1 MHRIFISSVQKEL
14 AAERRALKDYI
25 QGDPLLRRFFEV
37 FLFED
42 LPASDRRSDEVY
54 LAEVDRCAIYLGL
67 FGRKY
72 GFEDRSGVSPTEREF
87 VRATERGKERLVF
100 VIGSDDAGRD
110 PKMLNLIRQ
119 AGEQVVRR
127 RVRTTPELIAA
138 VYASFV
144 EYLERHGELR
154 TRPFDASACQ
164 DATLDDI
171 SDKHVR
177 WFLTQARERQY
188 PLADSTPVAD
198 VLTHLSLLDKNRPT
212 NAAIL
217 LFGRAPQRFLLS
229 SEVKCM
235 HFHGAEIR
243 KPIPSYQVYKGT
255 SFELV
260 DQALDFIMS
269 KVARGVGTRARG
281 PQAPVE
287 YELPRDAVAEA
298 IVNAVAHRDYTSS
311 ASVQV
316 MLFADRFEVW
326 NPGQLPPELTPER
339 LTRPHASIPRNPLL
353 AEPLFLAHYIERAG
367 TGTLDMIALC
377 KEAGLKQPQFRQ
389 DGGQF
394 VQTLWRP
401 APEVTPQVTTQDKH
415 LETKALEELATCLG
429 LSATQVTMQVA
440 EQVAK
445 VLRAAIEPA
454 AREQLQKAM
463 GLQNREHFRQTYLEP
478 LVTGGW
484 LDRTVPAKPTSR
496 LQKYRLTEKGRAW
509 VAAKK
514 KEAKK

>member
-42 LPASDRRSDEVY
+42 LPASDRRADEVY

-67 FGRKY
+67 FGREY
-72 GFEDRSGVSPTEREF
+72 GFEDPDGVSPTEREF

-217 LFGRAPQRFLLS
+217 LFGQTRF
-229 SEVKCM
+229 
-235 HFHGAEIR
+235 I
-243 KPIPSYQVYKGT
+243 
-255 SFELV
+255 
-260 DQALDFIMS
+260 
-269 KVARGVGTRARG
+269 GVGLLLLFVAGFAQSFCLTPLAAAMLRSSSGAMRGRVMGIRMLAIWGLPLGLLAAGPIIARFG
-281 PQAPVE
+281 YAASTLL
-287 YELPRDAVAEA
+287 YASLGLAATIAIGYRWRHALWHRSAVA
-298 IVNAVAHRDYTSS
+298 NSN
-311 ASVQV
+311 
-316 MLFADRFEVW
+316 L
-326 NPGQLPPELTPER
+326 
-339 LTRPHASIPRNPLL
+339 
-353 AEPLFLAHYIERAG
+353 
-367 TGTLDMIALC
+367 
-377 KEAGLKQPQFRQ
+377 
-389 DGGQF
+389 
-394 VQTLWRP
+394 
-401 APEVTPQVTTQDKH
+401 
-415 LETKALEELATCLG
+415 
-429 LSATQVTMQVA
+429 
-440 EQVAK
+440 
-445 VLRAAIEPA
+445 
-454 AREQLQKAM
+454 
-463 GLQNREHFRQTYLEP
+463 
-478 LVTGGW
+478 
-484 LDRTVPAKPTSR
+484 
-496 LQKYRLTEKGRAW
+496 
-509 VAAKK
+509 
-514 KEAKK
+514 